1 MRGSAALCVGGLAL
15 TLVACATAP
24 APDASAFPDSVGAF
38 GDGYPVS
45 GAPCR
50 RLGETALTG
59 TYLDDSA
66 DLVGCPDRSSAEA
79 LGGRIIEIIEGVWF
93 VSVPNRKS

>member
-1 MRGSAALCVGGLAL
+1 MRGSAALCTGGLAL
-15 TLVACATAP
+15 TLAACATAP
-24 APDASAFPDSVGAF
+24 APDAYVFPDSVGAF

-59 TYLDDSA
+59 NYLDDSA
-66 DLVGCPDRSSAEA
+66 DLVGCPDRSAAEA